1 MDLTKFSIDD
11 LQKTRKMINE
21 FLNKEDNMSNKT
33 IGKGE
38 EDYVPDET
46 VDTASHEETGTKE
59 TNETVAKQ
67 DEDQFNGTPDMT
79 DQEPAQDEQMTET
92 SQADVLDRILEA
104 LNDLR
109 SMIAQNAAPAE
120 VPPEITQA
128 SPMAPIEEKSGSGQ
142 GMTIS
147 IGKEIA
153 KQLKLLGVTKS
164 VPTAKPKIE
173 PVKHPLQKGNGLDM
187 KKLAKMSMHEVNQL
201 NEELQ
206 GKKEPGYY

>member
-120 VPPEITQA
+120 VPPEQA
-128 SPMAPIEEKSGSGQ
+128 PPMAPIEEKSGGGGQ

-153 KQLKLLGVTKS
+153 KQLKLLGLTKS
-164 VPTAKPKIE
+164 VITEKPKIE
-173 PVKHPLQKGNGLDM
+173 QVKHPLQKGNGLDM
-187 KKLAKMSMHEVNQL
+187 KKLAKMSMREVNQL

-206 GKKEPGYY
+206 GSRDPGYY